1 MMTQVEKVG
10 LVLLALMLVALVV
23 VVGPQALGAL
33 AGAGICIAMVRV
45 LAPRREP

>member
-1 MMTQVEKVG
+1 MTQLDKIG
-10 LVLLALMLVALVV
+10 LVLLAVMLVALVV

>member
-1 MMTQVEKVG
+1 MTQVEKIG

-33 AGAGICIAMVRV
+33 AGAVIFICMTRM
-45 LAPRREP
+45 LAPKR